1 MVLQYRITSWCCR
14 GRREGSLPLL
24 LSCTQSAHS
33 FIHSFIRSLI
43 HRPPLCLCTNA
54 VSLPYHRGVPSIY
67 SRHRLPCTETLD
79 DVPHSTRL
87 KDPPISTNRL
97 FSLPSFLSS
106 PSPLPS
112 QRRRHRRRRRRSLI
126 HQSAHG
132 RFLRRRRS
140 TRACRDLIV
149 GRRPRR
155 PRRPRPTGPSRH
167 ALTIIT
173 TILYTIPAY
182 RGYSISIINSTLSRY
197 TADTSHTL
205 LQPPCN
211 PLAGPSPLTTPNTYS

>member
-43 HRPPLCLCTNA
+43 HRPPLCLCTYA

-149 GRRPRR
+149 GRTPSTPTPDRP
-155 PRRPRPTGPSRH
+155 
-167 ALTIIT
+167 LTART
-173 TILYTIPAY
+173 HYHH
-182 RGYSISIINSTLSRY
+182 N
-197 TADTSHTL
+197 
-205 LQPPCN
+205 N
-211 PLAGPSPLTTPNTYS
+211 PLHNSSIPRV